1 MDQDRIWIVAPI
13 VQGGW
18 MMHLSCY
25 KMDSQVRG
33 WWRKW
38 WISEYLTKSLFL
50 QNLSF
55 QNLLWS
61 YFQCHRLH
69 PPRPRQTCEQNI
81 CENNTF
87 PGKAFPLKAFDWELG
102 KLQEVAAES
111 IWVLGEA
118 EKMNSAFE
126 MCELQKVELTPP
138 WKIPSSVEPFPT
150 NLSRRSTIASLS
162 RALEEL
168 QSILWKATLHKR
180 SVGGLKS
187 KQGSGEEMRAVCS
200 VKCEVWSVKST
211 QSLREVFAK
220 VFTNPT
226 PLQY

>member
-1 MDQDRIWIVAPI
+1 MSYLLDCMDQDRIWIVAPI
-13 VQGGW
+13 VQGW

-38 WISEYLTKSLFL
+38 RISEDLTKSLFL

-81 CENNTF
+81 FYENNTF
-87 PGKAFPLKAFDWELG
+87 PPQGIWLG
-102 KLQEVAAES
+102 AWEVAGACCRKQ
-111 IWVLGEA
+111 LGFRGGGEDEFCFWNVWTA
-118 EKMNSAFE
+118 KGGTHPPPGKFPALLNLFPQIFLVGQQSHPCSA
-126 MCELQKVELTPP
+126 
-138 WKIPSSVEPFPT
+138 
-150 NLSRRSTIASLS
+150 
-162 RALEEL
+162 
-168 QSILWKATLHKR
+168 LWKNFSQYCERQRCIREVSAVWRANRVLEKR
-180 SVGGLKS
+180 
-187 KQGSGEEMRAVCS
+187 
-200 VKCEVWSVKST
+200 CEQCAVWSVKST